1 MKKFLFILLL
11 SFTALQAQTNDD
23 IIFIIGDSLKGKV
36 INNESI
42 REVMGNV
49 IMTQDNI
56 RITCNLAIQNI
67 TRNEAELIGNVVVT
81 QDTITILTEKGY
93 YFGNDKY
100 TYSDTGVT
108 LDDGHM
114 VLIADE
120 GYYYFNT
127 KVAVFNQNV
136 ELIDTINNLSSDKLT
151 YYNDLDKAVAVD
163 DVTISSDKSTIYS
176 DSLIHFRESN
186 TTYAFKNI
194 TIENSENQMV
204 ITGEELIDEGEL
216 NYTKIT
222 GDPLLVKVDT
232 SKSGQLDTLFIR
244 SLMMESIEDSTNRLI
259 ATDSVIIIRGEFT
272 SSNDISILYRD
283 DDKIFTYKR
292 EDDLRSPVLWYTTS
306 QLVGD
311 SIDIYLDENQLDWI
325 DIKKDAL
332 IISRKEGYDLRYD
345 QISGDNIKLYF
356 SNEGIE
362 KTEVIGDVLSIYF
375 IFEENEPNGLLKS
388 SSNKAKM
395 IFDDN
400 KVIDVKL
407 YGSIE
412 SEYHPENL
420 IEGNELDFTLPSF
433 FIYKFKPNK
442 KDIYK

>member
-1 MKKFLFILLL
+1 MKIFIFTLFL
-11 SFTALQAQTNDD
+11 SFAALQAQSNDD
-23 IIFIIGDSLKGKV
+23 LIRIVGDSLKGKV
-36 INNESI
+36 INGESI

-49 IMTQDNI
+49 VMTQDNVH
-56 RITCNLAIQNI
+56 ITCDLAIQNI
-67 TRNEAELIGNVVVT
+67 TRNEAELIGNVIVT
-81 QDTITILTEKGY
+81 QDTVTILTEKGY

-100 TYSDTGVT
+100 TYSDTGFT

-136 ELIDTINNLSSDKLT
+136 KLVDTVNILSSEKLT
-151 YYNDLDKAVAVD
+151 YYNDLDKAVAVY
-163 DVTISSDKSTIYS
+163 DVSISNDKSTIYS
-176 DSLIHFRESN
+176 DSLIHLRGTN
-186 TTYAFKNI
+186 TTYAFNNI
-194 TIENSENQMV
+194 KIENSENQMV
-204 ITGEELIDEGEL
+204 ITGRELIDEGQL

-244 SLMMESIEDSTNRLI
+244 SQMMESIEDSTNRLI
-259 ATDSVIIIRGEFT
+259 ATDSVIIIRGDF
-272 SSNDISILYRD
+272 SSTNDISILYQ
-283 DDKIFTYKR
+283 DKDNIFTYKR
-292 EDDLRSPVLWYTTS
+292 ENDLRSPVLWYTTS

-332 IISRKEGYDLRYD
+332 IISRKEGYDFRYD

-356 SNEGIE
+356 SNEGLE

-388 SSNKAKM
+388 SSDKAKM

-407 YGSIE
+407 YGAIE

-433 FIYKFKPNK
+433 FIYKFKPSK

>member
-11 SFTALQAQTNDD
+11 SFTALQAQTDDD

-36 INNESI
+36 INGESI

>member
-81 QDTITILTEKGY
+81 QDTITILTDKGY

>member
-36 INNESI
+36 INGESI